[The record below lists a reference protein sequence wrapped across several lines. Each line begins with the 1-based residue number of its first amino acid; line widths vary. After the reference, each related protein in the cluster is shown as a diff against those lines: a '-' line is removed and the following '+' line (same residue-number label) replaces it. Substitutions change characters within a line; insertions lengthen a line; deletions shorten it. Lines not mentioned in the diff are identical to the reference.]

1 MTIQTVTDAIRYVGV
16 DDNTL
21 ALFEN
26 QYPVQPM
33 GVSYNSYVILDEKIA
48 VMDSVDARAAEE
60 WLSNVARVL
69 EGRSPDYL
77 VVTHME
83 PDHSG
88 SLMRLAQKYPEM
100 KIVGNAKTFTLIKQ
114 FFGTGALSEDR
125 MLEVGERDTLSL
137 GLHRLRF
144 LLAPMVHWP
153 ETMVTW
159 CAEAGTL
166 FSGDAFGT
174 FGAIDGGITDSQ
186 IDPSRYWDEMRR
198 YYACIVGKYGGP
210 VQKALA
216 KVRGLNPT
224 TICSTH
230 GPVWQRE
237 IPQVMDVY
245 DRLSRYEGEPG
256 VVIAY
261 GSMYGNTEQ
270 MAERI
275 ARELAAE
282 GVGPIFV
289 HNMSYADESIVLRD
303 VFRYDTLI
311 VGGPTYNGG
320 LYPPVARLLD
330 LIAARC
336 VPQRNFGWFG
346 SFCWASAAVRCL
358 GEFAQKMKWEAICE
372 PVEMKQG
379 FSPAWHEACHALAAR
394 IAGCMHR

>member
-100 KIVGNAKTFTLIKQ
+100 KIVGNAKTFTMIKQ
-114 FFGTGALSEDR
+114 FFGTGAFSEDR

-153 ETMVTW
+153 EVMAAYYNKKYADYICVDAMGNLLKPDYLSNSFQIILQNYHLRRIRFHDLRHSCASLLLANGVPMKMIQEWLGHSDFSTTANIYSHLDYASKVSS
-159 CAEAGTL
+159 AEAML
-166 FSGDAFGT
+166 N
-174 FGAIDGGITDSQ
+174 
-186 IDPSRYWDEMRR
+186 
-198 YYACIVGKYGGP
+198 
-210 VQKALA
+210 
-216 KVRGLNPT
+216 GLGMGSNP
-224 TICSTH
+224 
-230 GPVWQRE
+230 
-237 IPQVMDVY
+237 
-245 DRLSRYEGEPG
+245 
-256 VVIAY
+256 
-261 GSMYGNTEQ
+261 GN
-270 MAERI
+270 
-275 ARELAAE
+275 
-282 GVGPIFV
+282 
-289 HNMSYADESIVLRD
+289 
-303 VFRYDTLI
+303 DT
-311 VGGPTYNGG
+311 
-320 LYPPVARLLD
+320 
-330 LIAARC
+330 
-336 VPQRNFGWFG
+336 
-346 SFCWASAAVRCL
+346 
-358 GEFAQKMKWEAICE
+358 
-372 PVEMKQG
+372 
-379 FSPAWHEACHALAAR
+379 
-394 IAGCMHR
+394 

>member
-1 MTIQTVTDAIRYVGV
+1 MAFTEILPGIHYVGV
-16 DDNTL
+16 NDRTTTR
-21 ALFEN
+21 FESLWSLP
-26 QYPVQPM
+26 Y
-33 GVSYNSYVILDEKIA
+33 GVSYNSYLVIDEKVALIDT
-48 VMDSVDARAAEE
+48 VEVSFGEQFIDNIRAI
-60 WLSNVARVL
+60 LKDR
-69 EGRSPDYL
+69 PIDYL
-77 VVTHME
+77 VVDHME
-83 PDHSG
+83 PDHS
-88 SLMRLAQKYPEM
+88 SSIKTLRLLYPEM
-100 KIVGNAKTFTLIKQ
+100 QIVGNAKTLQMLDGYYGIHTL
-114 FFGTGALSEDR
+114 TR
-125 MLEVGERDTLSL
+125 EVKEGESISL
-137 GLHRLRF
+137 GQKNLSF
-144 LLAPMVHWP
+144 YMAPMVHWP
-153 ETMVTW
+153 EVMVTY
-159 CAEAGTL
+159 CPEHKVL
-166 FSGDAFGT
+166 FSADAFGT
-174 FGAIDGGITDSQ
+174 FGALNGGILDSQ
-186 IDPSRYWDEMRR
+186 LSLDHFWDEMRR

>member
-1 MTIQTVTDAIRYVGV
+1 MAIRTVTDAIRYVGV

-153 ETMVTW
+153 EVMT
-159 CAEAGTL
+159 AYEEEEKIL
-166 FSGDAFGT
+166 FSADAFGR
-174 FGAIDGGITDSQ
+174 FGSLERTARAPWAPQ
-186 IDPSRYWDEMRR
+186 ARR
-198 YYACIVGKYGGP
+198 YYYNIIGKYGSQ
-210 VQKALA
+210 VQALLKKAAALDIQ
-216 KVRGLNPT
+216 
-224 TICSTH
+224 TICPLH
-230 GPVWQRE
+230 GPVLTG
-237 IPQVMDVY
+237 DLGKYLNYY
-245 DRLSRYEGEPG
+245 DIWSSYKPEEPEKILVASASIHG
-256 VVIAY
+256 HTRAAAHL
-261 GSMYGNTEQ
+261 
-270 MAERI
+270 MAEKLRAKGAKVVEMDLTRTDVSYAVTEAFRCGKIVLACATYDGFLFPPMENLLTHLKTKNFQNRTVGLMENGTWAPMAAKLMRAELESMKNI
-275 ARELAAE
+275 AVCDTVVTIRSAANAAAEAQMDALAAE
-282 GVGPIFV
+282 
-289 HNMSYADESIVLRD
+289 IV
-303 VFRYDTLI
+303 
-311 VGGPTYNGG
+311 
-320 LYPPVARLLD
+320 
-330 LIAARC
+330 
-336 VPQRNFGWFG
+336 
-346 SFCWASAAVRCL
+346 
-358 GEFAQKMKWEAICE
+358 EK
-372 PVEMKQG
+372 
-379 FSPAWHEACHALAAR
+379 
-394 IAGCMHR
+394 